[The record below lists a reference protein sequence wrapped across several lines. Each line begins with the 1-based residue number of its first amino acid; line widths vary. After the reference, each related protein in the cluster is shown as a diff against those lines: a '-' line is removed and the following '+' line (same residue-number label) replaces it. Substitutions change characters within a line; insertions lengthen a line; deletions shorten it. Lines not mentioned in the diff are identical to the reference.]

1 MKTDKQPT
9 RTCPKCGQTYTRVP
23 ALSREDDRTLIC
35 PDCGCREALASL
47 GINREEQDRI
57 LGIIHEQYE

>member
-1 MKTDKQPT
+1 LDN
-9 RTCPKCGQTYTRVP
+9 
-23 ALSREDDRTLIC
+23 
-35 PDCGCREALASL
+35 DCGCREALASL